1 MDPAAVDPQAREA
14 RMLAAIVFT
23 DVVGFSK
30 LASQNESRVYVAL
43 RRDMGVMTNLC
54 RSHGGQVLNTMGDGM
69 LLCFTSAVDAL
80 SCAIEIQETLFNQ
93 NTSLPQV
100 EILNHRIGVHL
111 GDVIMNGDNVF
122 GDGVNVASRLQGMA
136 RPGSVCFSNTVY
148 EVVKNK
154 LKLDAKYLGPRQL
167 KNIGEPVRVW
177 EVPPIDD
184 GKLNTDTYE
193 PTPKANPE
201 VKREVSGWRG
211 ATMVGLSVVM
221 VLAVIILIAVSV
233 TRPKPKLPE
242 PDLAGKTWATNLKT
256 KIQNRVNE
264 LRNKNNGEKPDPTE
278 DPIPPKPKNSGP
290 DLASASKDFLA
301 YHDRYA
307 FNEMASL
314 LSSLPATVRDQIGNL
329 ETFQKLAPLND
340 FMNSQVAKA
349 TYSNPIEVGRLDGKD
364 SQSQVSAKL
373 YGQGGRWMITTAQG
387 QTAMSLGE
395 LTPVQYLEIADA
407 ILAKPVDGSTADPA
421 LQESYKLFSKEY
433 RVTVP

>member
-193 PTPKANPE
+193 PPPKANPE

-221 VLAVIILIAVSV
+221 VLAVIILITVSM
-233 TRPKPKLPE
+233 TRPKPKPLE
-242 PDLAGKTWATNLKT
+242 PDLAGKTWATNLKK

-264 LRNKNNGEKPDPTE
+264 IRNKNNGVKPDPNE
-278 DPIPPKPKNSGP
+278 DPAPSKPKSSGP
-290 DLASASKDFLA
+290 DLGAASKDFLA
-301 YHDRYA
+301 CHDRYA
-307 FNEMASL
+307 FNEIASL
-314 LSSLPATVRDQIGNL
+314 LSSLPATVRDQVGNL

-349 TYSNPIEVGRLDGKD
+349 TYSNPIEVARLDGKD
-364 SQSQVSAKL
+364 NQSQVSAKL

-407 ILAKPVDGSTADPA
+407 ILAKPVDGSTADPS